1 MRLETQIL
9 SGLLN
14 DAAYSRKVISFLE
27 KDYFKEKSEQVVL
40 DEIAKFFSKFNE
52 PASKDILKIQLA
64 ARTDI
69 SDTVLHDA
77 VEIVTELS
85 SEKENTAWLVENTE
99 AFCKKMSVYN
109 AVLAS
114 IKIIDGS
121 DENLTQDAIPDLM
134 SKALAISFDS
144 SVGHDYISDAE
155 ARWEY
160 YNTKEN
166 KIPFD
171 LKMLNKIFV
180 GGMTRKTLTAIGA
193 QSGGGK
199 SLLMCHIA
207 AATLRL
213 GLNVLYITL
222 EMSEEETAKRID
234 ANLMRTDIDKLGEMS
249 KDIFK
254 TKMDKIQSKTHGRL
268 FIKEYPTGS
277 AHVGHFRALVEE
289 LKIKQSFKAD
299 LIVVDYMGICASSR
313 MKMGGSVNSYS
324 YVKAIAEELRG
335 FAVEQDVPML
345 TGAQLNRS
353 GYENTDV
360 NMTNTA
366 ESLGIVM
373 TLDVFF
379 ALIRTDEL
387 DEQSSIMVSQLKN
400 RYSDPGV
407 NKRFLLGLNRSR
419 MTFFDLE
426 DSAQDQILPE
436 AVNKS
441 FPARKPPAERD
452 VPLFDR
458 SKAPLDTGGFIF

>member
-1 MRLETQIL
+1 MRIENQIL

-14 DAAYSRKVISFLE
+14 DAVYSRKVISFLE
-27 KDYFKEKSEQVVL
+27 GDYFKERHEQVVL
-40 DEIAKFFSKFNE
+40 DEISKFFAKFNE
-52 PASKDILKIQLA
+52 PASKDILKIQLGQ
-64 ARTDI
+64 R
-69 SDTVLHDA
+69 SDVSDKVLNDA
-77 VEIVTELS
+77 VELVSELS
-85 SEKENTAWLVENTE
+85 AEKANTAWLVENTE

-134 SKALAISFDS
+134 SKALAVSFDS

-155 ARWEY
+155 DRWEY

-171 LKMLNKIFV
+171 LKMLNKIFA
-180 GGMTRKTLTAIGA
+180 GGMTRKTMTAIGA

-207 AATLRL
+207 ASTLRL

-335 FAVEQDVPML
+335 FAVEQDVPLL

-379 ALIRTDEL
+379 ALVRTDEL

-400 RYSDPGV
+400 RYSDPGI
-407 NKRFLLGLNRSR
+407 NKRFLLGLNRPR

-436 AVNKS
+436 AVNKT
-441 FPARKPPAERD
+441 FPARKPPVGND

>member
-27 KDYFKEKSEQVVL
+27 QDYFKERHEQVVL
-40 DEIAKFFSKFNE
+40 DEISQFFAKYNE
-52 PASKDILKIQLA
+52 PITKDILKIQVA
-64 ARTDI
+64 ARTDV
-69 SDTVLHDA
+69 SDTLLHA
-77 VEIVTELS
+77 AEEVITELS
-85 SEKENTAWLVENTE
+85 IEKANTSWLVENTE
-99 AFCKKMSVYN
+99 VFCKKMSVYN

-134 SKALAISFDS
+134 SKALAVSFDS
-144 SVGHDYISDAE
+144 SVGHNYIGNAE
-155 ARWEY
+155 DRWEY

-171 LKMLNKIFV
+171 LKMLNKIMG
-180 GGMTRKTLTAIGA
+180 GGMTRKALYAIGA

-213 GLNVLYITL
+213 GLNVLYITM

-234 ANLMRTDIDKLGEMS
+234 ANLMRVDIDTLGEMS
-249 KDIFK
+249 KDQFT
-254 TKMDKIQSKTHGRL
+254 TKIDKIKSKTHGRL
-268 FIKEYPTGS
+268 FVKEYPTGS

-289 LKIKQSFKAD
+289 LKVKQAFKAD

-335 FAVEQDVPML
+335 FAVEQDVPLL

-360 NMTNTA
+360 SMANTA
-366 ESLGIVM
+366 ESMGIVM

-379 ALIRTDEL
+379 ALVRTDEL
-387 DEQSSIMVSQLKN
+387 DEQGSIMVTQLKN
-400 RYSDPGV
+400 RYSDPNI
-407 NKRFLLGLNRSR
+407 NKRFLLGLNRPR

-436 AVNKS
+436 AVNKT
-441 FPARKPPAERD
+441 FPARKGPSEPD
-452 VPLFDR
+452 IPLFDR
-458 SKAPLDTGGFIF
+458 SKKPIDTGGFIF